1 LARAVGEARAKEL
14 AFSGRFVGA
23 QEALALRL
31 VDELVAPDHVY
42 DEALAWA
49 GRFLDAPAAAL
60 AGAKALISGGLPGG
74 LDAEAQVQRY
84 GEVFAAAN
92 GQLGCPS

>member
-1 LARAVGEARAKEL
+1 MVAAGLHPTISLHHANEGN
-14 AFSGRFVGA
+14 
-23 QEALALRL
+23 ALRL

-60 AGAKALISGGLPGG
+60 AGVKALIGAGPDAG
-74 LDAEAQVQRY
+74 LDAEAQARRY
-84 GEVFAAAN
+84 GEVFAATN
-92 GQLGCPS
+92 GS